1 MGGEEGGAGEGG
13 ISKLTKT
20 QCSEGRGKTGILY
33 LHFEKKKR
41 NKEENW
47 REDAEEETEMRNHHK
62 SL

>member
-33 LHFEKKKR
+33 LHFEKKKKQGGKLERRRRGR
-41 NKEENW
+41 N
-47 REDAEEETEMRNHHK
+47 RNEK
-62 SL
+62 SS